1 MNTAIVHDY
10 FTQMG
15 GAEIVAQELVRMMP
29 SADLFSTV
37 ALPHCMPAELKNVP
51 VTTSWMQR
59 LPRMKD
65 FYRFY
70 FLLYPYGVSS
80 LDLSKYELVISSSSG
95 YAKGVRTHRDAIH
108 VCYCHTPMRW
118 AWSFDSYSAR
128 ESMGSFKRAVFPHLI
143 RFLRDWDTGA
153 SRQPD
158 HFVANSKTVAA
169 RIQRV
174 YGRTAEVIHPPINL
188 NRFKPCNEQ
197 EDYYLVLSRLV
208 SYKGIDLAVQA
219 CTELNRRL
227 IVIGDGPDRAR
238 LASLAGPTVQFLGR
252 LSDAE
257 VEHYASRCRALLFP
271 GEEDFGM
278 APLEIAA
285 AGRPTIAYRAG
296 GAVETILEDVTGVFF
311 DRQTPA
317 DLAAAIRRFETMTW
331 HSDILS
337 DHASKFGIDVFQES
351 FRRFLSRVGCRTPE
365 QEAATLSTR
374 TEKSTLPVSIA
385 GAEGRLT
392 A

>member
-1 MNTAIVHDY
+1 MKTAIVHDY

-29 SADLFSTV
+29 PADLFSTV
-37 ALPHCMPAELKNVP
+37 ALPHCMPAGLKNVP
-51 VTTSWMQR
+51 VTTSWMQH

-80 LDLSKYELVISSSSG
+80 LDLSKYDLVISSSSG

-143 RFLRDWDTGA
+143 RFLREWDTGA

-174 YGRTAEVIHPPINL
+174 YGRTAEVIHPPINI
-188 NRFKPCNEQ
+188 NRFKPSSEQ

-219 CTELNRRL
+219 CTELNRKL
-227 IVIGDGPDRAR
+227 MVIGDGPDRAR

-257 VEHYASRCRALLFP
+257 VEHYAARCRALLFP

-317 DLAAAIRRFETMTW
+317 DLAAAIRRFETMAW

-337 DHASKFGIDVFQES
+337 DHAGKFGIDVFQES
-351 FRRFLSRVGCRTPE
+351 FRRFLSRVGFRTPE
-365 QEAATLSTR
+365 QEAATLSSR
-374 TEKSTLPVSIA
+374 TGESSLPVSIA
-385 GAEGRLT
+385 GVGGRLT